1 MIMRDELRAAVVQI
15 ADAEEQWR
23 HAYDD
28 WRRAVKV
35 RDRLCER
42 MERRVANAT
51 GGLSVAH
58 FEATCR
64 RRSFQTVEDAKRKAR
79 AIRGRPALEAA
90 VAERDRVLAAEDAKV
105 LAARIAVA
113 EASKTMARFGTLGAA
128 MIGQSAA
135 ELRRLAR
142 QPPTT

>member
-1 MIMRDELRAAVVQI
+1 MIVQDELRAAVEQI
-15 ADAEEQWR
+15 ADADERWR

-28 WRRAVKV
+28 WQRAVRV

-51 GGLSVAH
+51 GGLSVARW
-58 FEATCR
+58 EAVCR

-79 AIRGRPALEAA
+79 AIRARPAVEAA
-90 VAERDRVLAAEDAKV
+90 IAERDLVLAAEDAKV
-105 LAARIAVA
+105 LAARIALA
-113 EASKTMARFGTLGAA
+113 EASKAMARYGTLGAD
-128 MIGQSAA
+128 MIGQTAA

-142 QPPTT
+142 QPTT